1 MGELAVKSIPSDLSG
16 HVEACLRTALAKC
29 LEGQD
34 ASMLP
39 LPLDRPKDPSHG
51 DIALACFPF
60 AKRLQTNPPGAAKM
74 LAEALPPDDVIESAE
89 PTGPFLN
96 IRYRPSAL
104 ASVVAGG
111 ILREQAPYGRWPSN
125 GQKVVID
132 YSSPNI
138 AKPFHIGHL
147 RSTVIGGALYRILSH
162 TGHEVTGINHIGDWG
177 TPQGKIIVAW
187 QEWGDEDELKQR
199 PVRHLYENY
208 VKFGVEAKSDP
219 SLEERAAEAFRR
231 LESGEDNEERR
242 LWNMLREASLEAFNG
257 PYRRLGIHFDH
268 VTGESFYEDKVEN
281 ALRTL
286 IDAGITS
293 ESDGALVVE
302 MNYKGCPKNDKGD
315 NKPALVRKSDG
326 TTNYTTRDLAALIYR
341 RESFHFDRALY
352 VVGGEQKVH
361 FLELKNILEKLG
373 WKNWDQVEHVPF
385 GLILFW
391 SEEEKKWAKGKS
403 REGNTIFLDDVFDQ
417 AVARVRQIIEEKNPE
432 LPNKNQVA
440 EQIGVSAIVFNDLK
454 NGRIKDVKFD
464 WEEMLSFEG
473 ETGPYV
479 QYAAVRLASILRKA
493 EAKGIGWDGNSDEVD
508 WSMLSDA
515 RQVLLTMQEF
525 GPALQRA
532 ADKSEPSTLTQLLIR
547 IASSIHSY
555 LREHRVLDAEPKVR
569 NARLALVAA
578 GRKLLGDGLALLGV
592 ASPEEM

>member
-1 MGELAVKSIPSDLSG
+1 MSTIKTGLAG
-16 HVEACLRTALAKC
+16 HVEARVRAALAER

-34 ASMLP
+34 ASKLP
-39 LPLDRPKDPSHG
+39 LPLDRPKDAAHG
-51 DIALACFPF
+51 DIALACFPY
-60 AKRLQTNPPGAAKM
+60 AKLLKTNPPGAAQI
-74 LAEALPPDDVIESAE
+74 LAEALTPDDVIESAE

-104 ASVVAGG
+104 AASVAGG
-111 ILREQAPYGRWPSN
+111 VLEEQAPYGPWPAN
-125 GQKVVID
+125 GKKVVID

-147 RSTVIGGALYRILSH
+147 RSTVIGAALYRILSH
-162 TGHEVTGINHIGDWG
+162 TGYKATGINHLGDWG
-177 TPQGKIIVAW
+177 TPQGKIIVSW
-187 QEWGDEDELKQR
+187 QEWGDEEELKAR

-208 VKFGVEAKSDP
+208 VKFGLEAKSDP

-242 LWNMLREASLEAFNG
+242 LWNMLREVSLEAFNG
-257 PYRRLGIHFDH
+257 PYRRLGISFDH
-268 VTGESFYEDKVEN
+268 VTGESFYEDKVED
-281 ALRTL
+281 ALQTL
-286 IDAGITS
+286 IAAGITT

-302 MNYKGCPKNDKGD
+302 MDYKGCPKNDKGD

-326 TTNYTTRDLAALIYR
+326 TTNYTTRDLAALMYR
-341 RESFHFDRALY
+341 RDTFHFDRALY

-361 FLELKNILEKLG
+361 FLELKNVLKKLG
-373 WKNWDQVEHVPF
+373 WDNWDDVEHVPF

-391 SEEEKKWAKGKS
+391 NEEEKKWAKGKS

-417 AVARVRQIIEEKNPE
+417 AVARVREIIEEKNPE
-432 LPNKNQVA
+432 LPNKDTIA

-464 WEEMLSFEG
+464 WDEMLSFEG

-493 EAKGIGWDGNSDEVD
+493 EAQGHGWSGDTGSVD
-508 WSMLSDA
+508 WSLLADA

-532 ADKSEPSTLTQLLIR
+532 AEKSEPSTLTQLLIR
-547 IASSIHSY
+547 IASTIHAY
-555 LREHRVLDAEPKVR
+555 LREHRVLDAEPEVR